1 MGAELAGQLPRL
13 TSGQTTRSTRVQVV
27 DEADRLLNQSYQEWL
42 DKVLQA
48 ADPPV
53 SIAASSA
60 DVPAGI
66 ALRYHADR
74 PDDADSLH
82 LPVRE
87 PAAQRTEQP

>member
-1 MGAELAGQLPRL
+1 M
-13 TSGQTTRSTRVQVV
+13 V

-48 ADPPV
+48 ADPPA
-53 SIAASSA
+53 SAAASSA

-82 LPVRE
+82 LPVRVDQE
-87 PAAQRTEQP
+87 MRICGPCPTHRVANLIR